1 MNPFLNPKT
10 GLPFVKDFLTVPGR
24 LKKFSPKKMKKYRDK
39 AFRKT
44 VAYAYTVPLYYKK
57 YKEAGIHPRDIRGI
71 DDISKL
77 PMISKSDIVD
87 HFPDGIIPKGY
98 NDKTLQVVCTS
109 GSTGKPVSFYVDF
122 QTYATAAVISIRELR
137 FLNLHWRKSRF
148 AHLGNYSTD
157 KADIGFDKGL
167 ISKAQSIY
175 SLDNYLQMNA
185 FSPIQD
191 VVKKLDEFQPDL
203 INSYPITFQ
212 NLAYL
217 KRKGYGKNINP
228 KVITVGGY
236 VLDEYTQQY
245 VEEAFGC
252 QMLNTYGTAESSANI
267 AFECRKGTW
276 HINHDFF
283 HIEAIDNKG
292 EIVEN
297 GKRGHMLYTK
307 MFGKGTPFIRY
318 TGIDDWITIVPE
330 YECDCGLST
339 PILTH
344 GVEGRMNVSIVLP
357 DGQLFPS
364 ASFATLSV
372 VLNGLKTRKVKQFQ
386 IVQKKI
392 DEIDILLVIDEDLR
406 DEKPSMDILIKR
418 IKEVYQKKVG
428 PKVAINVREV
438 KEIKSEPGKP
448 SPLVISHVKPEEGF
462 ELLKL

>member
-1 MNPFLNPKT
+1 
-10 GLPFVKDFLTVPGR
+10 
-24 LKKFSPKKMKKYRDK
+24 
-39 AFRKT
+39 
-44 VAYAYTVPLYYKK
+44 
-57 YKEAGIHPRDIRGI
+57 
-71 DDISKL
+71 
-77 PMISKSDIVD
+77 
-87 HFPDGIIPKGY
+87 
-98 NDKTLQVVCTS
+98 
-109 GSTGKPVSFYVDF
+109 
-122 QTYATAAVISIRELR
+122 
-137 FLNLHWRKSRF
+137 
-148 AHLGNYSTD
+148 
-157 KADIGFDKGL
+157 
-167 ISKAQSIY
+167 
-175 SLDNYLQMNA
+175 MNA

-318 TGIDDWITIVPE
+318 TGIDDWITIVQ
-330 YECDCGLST
+330 C
-339 PILTH
+339 
-344 GVEGRMNVSIVLP
+344 VN
-357 DGQLFPS
+357 
-364 ASFATLSV
+364 
-372 VLNGLKTRKVKQFQ
+372 
-386 IVQKKI
+386 
-392 DEIDILLVIDEDLR
+392 
-406 DEKPSMDILIKR
+406 
-418 IKEVYQKKVG
+418 
-428 PKVAINVREV
+428 
-438 KEIKSEPGKP
+438 
-448 SPLVISHVKPEEGF
+448 
-462 ELLKL
+462 